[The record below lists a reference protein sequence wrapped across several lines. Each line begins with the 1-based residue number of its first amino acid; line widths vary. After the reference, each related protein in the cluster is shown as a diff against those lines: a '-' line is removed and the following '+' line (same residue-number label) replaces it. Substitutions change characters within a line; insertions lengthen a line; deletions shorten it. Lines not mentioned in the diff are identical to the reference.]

1 MANQNDTSTPQKGI
15 VVVIAIL
22 ILIAYAAAV
31 LFLFIQSKTAL
42 NETWTRYT
50 LLLGGIEAIAFSAV
64 GYLFGK
70 EVHRQQAENAEK
82 RAADAQKQATSASNE
97 AAAVRSKGQS
107 LANWIRAKTASQV
120 KAAVIAAGTAS
131 AAASSDWEQAAT
143 FADSLFPG
151 S

>member
-1 MANQNDTSTPQKGI
+1 MANQNDTSAPQKGI

-22 ILIAYAAAV
+22 ILIAYVIVV
-31 LFLFIQSKTAL
+31 LFLFTQSKTAP

-50 LLLGGIEAIAFSAV
+50 LLLGGVEAIAFSAV

-82 RAADAQKQATSASNE
+82 RAADAQQQAISASNE

-107 LANWIRAKTASQV
+107 LANWIRTRTVSQAKT
-120 KAAVIAAGTAS
+120 AVIAAGTGGAT
-131 AAASSDWEQAAT
+131 AASDWEQAAT
-143 FADSLFPG
+143 FADSLFP
-151 S
+151 SS